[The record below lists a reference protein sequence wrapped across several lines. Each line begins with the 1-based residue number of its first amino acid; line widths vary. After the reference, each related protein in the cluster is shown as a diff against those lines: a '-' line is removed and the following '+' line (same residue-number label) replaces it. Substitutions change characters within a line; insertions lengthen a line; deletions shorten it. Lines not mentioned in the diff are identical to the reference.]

1 MTVYRAGM
9 VFHGKSKGGI
19 KMKKTRDKPAVS
31 VKVTFTEGY
40 EQRFTKAILKIYAK
54 RMEKQEKDQEAAG

>member
-1 MTVYRAGM
+1 
-9 VFHGKSKGGI
+9 
-19 KMKKTRDKPAVS
+19 MKKTRDKPAVS